1 MGGCVSR
8 PNKKLKSK
16 ANYLYKSCKFRR
28 KIAPSSPFA
37 PLDHH
42 TGEEFHVSDEFSV
55 QEFALV
61 DIQNNETT
69 IWMTSDVQNLT
80 VRHPQM
86 QQDHDR
92 VWTTEIRQEEQWFDS
107 LSALDSDTD
116 EDFVSIAGDG
126 FTSLDNAIECT
137 SNGQRTPYEHSSCFP
152 VYGCIQVDFTKNNNS
167 LEFEECIEE
176 KITHP
181 TTDKQNVDASSSTK
195 SGETSVHVKVDVHLS
210 DKTEQKKSES
220 CFAQILP
227 SVNVSDIKQS
237 PSCPSSIS
245 KRRKSAV
252 ATVVAV
258 KRKLH
263 DGDVATE
270 FCSSKR
276 YLCNPRAGLLI
287 PRSMDEKPAQ
297 GCWCSVMPSVF
308 KLRGEDYFRHFCL
321 TWNYIICCRDKR
333 KYPAANYSPYVPV
346 GVDVFACPRKI
357 NHIAE
362 HVKLPCLKSHHE
374 LPSLLI
380 VNIQLPAYPASMFL
394 GDSDGE
400 GMSLVVYFKVSE
412 NFDKETSTK
421 FLETLKRFIAN
432 EMETVKGFAKE
443 SVVPCRERLKI
454 MVNPVNPDDLGL
466 SSAERKLLQAYKD
479 KPVLSRPQHAF
490 YKGPGY
496 FEIDLD
502 VHRFS
507 YISRKGL
514 QAFRERLKHGILDLG
529 LTIQAQ
535 TPEELPERVLCCVRL
550 NKIDFMNL
558 GQMPT
563 LVTTRGD

>member
-1 MGGCVSR
+1 MHGSHLRSLDGAVRRLPRVKISGHQCADEFDATVIRPSGQEALFNKCQAFVLQSLPLILSELLCRVDRSICSVSR

-16 ANYLYKSCKFRR
+16 AKYLYKSCKFRR

-42 TGEEFHVSDEFSV
+42 TGEEFKVSDEFSV

-69 IWMTSDVQNLT
+69 IWMTSDMQNLT

-92 VWTTEIRQEEQWFDS
+92 VWTTEIRHEEQWFDS

-126 FTSLDNAIECT
+126 FTSLDNATECT
-137 SNGQRTPYEHSSCFP
+137 SNGQRTPYEHSSCFA
-152 VYGCIQVDFTKNNNS
+152 VYGCIQVDFTKNNNC
-167 LEFEECIEE
+167 LEFEEIEE
-176 KITHP
+176 KIMHP

-220 CFAQILP
+220 CLAQILP

-263 DGDVATE
+263 DGDVPTE

-287 PRSMDEKPAQ
+287 PRSIDEKPAQ
-297 GCWCSVMPSVF
+297 GCWCSVMPS
-308 KLRGEDYFRHFCL
+308 FCL

-346 GVDVFACPRKI
+346 GVDVFACPWKI

-380 VNIQLPAYPASMFL
+380 VN
-394 GDSDGE
+394 
-400 GMSLVVYFKVSE
+400 
-412 NFDKETSTK
+412 
-421 FLETLKRFIAN
+421 
-432 EMETVKGFAKE
+432 
-443 SVVPCRERLKI
+443 
-454 MVNPVNPDDLGL
+454 
-466 SSAERKLLQAYKD
+466 
-479 KPVLSRPQHAF
+479 
-490 YKGPGY
+490 
-496 FEIDLD
+496 
-502 VHRFS
+502 
-507 YISRKGL
+507 
-514 QAFRERLKHGILDLG
+514 
-529 LTIQAQ
+529 IQAQ